1 LTGRPALDMRL
12 STVHRVVISS
22 ALAVCLG
29 VALYGFVR
37 PSDAAQGAWQALG
50 ITAMSVAI
58 LLGAYLVWFKRRHR
72 AERERS

>member
-1 LTGRPALDMRL
+1 MVRL
-12 STVHRVVISS
+12 SSVHRVVISS

-29 VALYGFVR
+29 VALYGFAH

-58 LLGAYLVWFKRRHR
+58 LLGAYLVWFRRRHR
-72 AERERS
+72 TERERS